1 MFEQGEISF
10 SGISGFLEN
19 NSKKVSTSSIAGW
32 SAPYKMPNEL
42 LVDEY
47 GQAIPVGLLA
57 PEGSTTKTYRFSEF
71 RGIVKSELPVI
82 TSDSIINIETNSRE
96 FNFSY
101 QIVADNMTGDIN
113 YPFLY
118 IAINYPTGLTF
129 NSNTGLLQGTINLSD
144 LGYSAGDT
152 IQIVFTVFADNY
164 AGRDSLEVTVNVVWN
179 QPPTITILG
188 DAFTNHFHGVAYND
202 AGATAS
208 DPEDGDLTSEIIT
221 TNNVNTGSNGLY
233 TVDYEVTDSGGLTV
247 SGNRI
252 VNIINN
258 PPVITLLGD
267 AEVSVSQNSVYND
280 SGATAFDTADGDI
293 TSRIVTNNP
302 VDVAVS
308 AIYEVTYN
316 VTDLEGAAAEEVV
329 RKVVVDAECAIAKEN
344 GDSINTEDNQTIDAE
359 LCPDFCSVLR
369 EDGTQIYTELGEA
382 LEVEIC

>member
-42 LVDEY
+42 NDQ
-47 GQAIPVGLLA
+47 GISVGLLA
-57 PEGSTTKTYRFSEF
+57 PEGSSFKTYRFSEF

-82 TSDSIINIETNSRE
+82 TSDSIIHIETNTRE

-113 YPFLY
+113 YPFLF
-118 IAINYPTGLTF
+118 IATNYPTGLTF

-152 IQIVFTVFADNY
+152 IQIVFNVFADNY
-164 AGRDSLEVTVNVVWN
+164 AGRDNVEVTVNVVWN

-188 DAFTNHFHGVAYND
+188 DAFMNHFHGVVYND

-208 DPEDGDLTSEIIT
+208 DLEDGDLTSEIIT
-221 TNNVNTGSNGLY
+221 TNNVNTGSNGEY
-233 TVDYEVTDSGGLTV
+233 TVDYEVTDSGGLTT
-247 SGNRI
+247 SGSRI

-267 AEVSVSQNSVYND
+267 SELSVPQDSVYID

-302 VDVAVS
+302 VDISTS

-316 VTDLEGAAAEEVV
+316 VTDLEGAAADEVIRTV
-329 RKVVVDAECAIAKEN
+329 IVDAECAITKEN
-344 GDSINTEDNQTIDAE
+344 GDSINTEDNETIDVEFCLA
-359 LCPDFCSVLR
+359 LCTILT
-369 EDGTQIYTELGEA
+369 EDGTEMHTEAGEVV
-382 LEVEIC
+382 EVEIC

>member
-42 LVDEY
+42 NDQ
-47 GQAIPVGLLA
+47 GISVGLLA
-57 PEGSTTKTYRFSEF
+57 PEGSSFKTYRFSEF

-118 IAINYPTGLTF
+118 IAINYPAGLTF
-129 NSNTGLLQGTINLSD
+129 NSNTGLLQGTINLSN

-152 IQIVFTVFADNY
+152 IEIVFTVFADNY
-164 AGRDSLEVTVNVVWN
+164 AGRDSLEVTVNVEWN
-179 QPPTITILG
+179 APPLLTIIG
-188 DAFTNHFHGVAYND
+188 DNFMNHFHGVVYND

-221 TNNVNTGSNGLY
+221 TNNVNTGSNGEY
-233 TVDYEVTDSGGLTV
+233 TVDYEVTDSGGLTT
-247 SGNRI
+247 SGSRI

-267 AEVSVSQNSVYND
+267 SGVSVPQDSVYID

-316 VTDLEGAAAEEVV
+316 VTDLEGAAADEVIRTV
-329 RKVVVDAECAIAKEN
+329 IVDAECAITKEN
-344 GDSINTEDNQTIDAE
+344 GDSINTEDNETIDIEFCLA
-359 LCPDFCSVLR
+359 LCTILT
-369 EDGTQIYTELGEA
+369 EDGIEMYTEAGEI

>member
-1 MFEQGEISF
+1 MFEEGEISF

-42 LVDEY
+42 NDQ
-47 GQAIPVGLLA
+47 GTSIGLLA
-57 PEGSTTKTYRFSEF
+57 PEGSTFKTYRFSEF

-82 TSDSIINIETNSRE
+82 TSNSIINIQTSSRE

-118 IAINYPTGLTF
+118 IANSYPSGLTF

-144 LGYSAGDT
+144 LGYSPGDT
-152 IQIVFTVFADNY
+152 IEIVFNVFADNY
-164 AGRDSLEVTVNVVWN
+164 AGRDSLEVTVNVEWN

-188 DAFTNHFHGVAYND
+188 NTFVDHFHGVVYSD

-208 DPEDGDLTSEIIT
+208 DPQDGDLTSAIIT

-233 TVDYEVTDSGGLTV
+233 TVNYEVTDSGGLTV

-267 AEVSVSQNSVYND
+267 DEVNVDYD
-280 SGATAFDTADGDI
+280 STYIDAGATAFDTADGDI
-293 TSRIVTNNP
+293 TSRIVANNP
-302 VDVAVS
+302 VDTSVA
-308 AIYEVTYN
+308 ATYEVTYN
-316 VTDLEGAAAEEVV
+316 VTDLEGAAADEVTRTV
-329 RKVVVDAECAIAKEN
+329 IVGADCAITKEN
-344 GDSINTEDNQTIDAE
+344 GDSINTEDNETIDVEFCLA
-359 LCPDFCSVLR
+359 LCTILT
-369 EDGTQIYTELGEA
+369 EDGTEMHTEAGEVV
-382 LEVEIC
+382 EVEIC

>member
-42 LVDEY
+42 NDQ
-47 GQAIPVGLLA
+47 GISVGLLA
-57 PEGSTTKTYRFSEF
+57 PEGSSFKTYRFSEF

-113 YPFLY
+113 HPFLF
-118 IAINYPTGLTF
+118 IAIDYPAGLTF
-129 NSNTGLLQGTINLSD
+129 NSNTGLLQGTIALDN
-144 LGYSAGDT
+144 LGYSAGDD
-152 IQIVFTVFADNY
+152 IEIVFTVFADNY
-164 AGRDSLEVTVNVVWN
+164 AGRDSLEVTVNVEWN
-179 QPPTITILG
+179 APPLLTIIG
-188 DAFTNHFHGVAYND
+188 DNFMNHFHGVVYND

-221 TNNVNTGSNGLY
+221 TNNVNTGSNGEY
-233 TVDYEVTDSGGLTV
+233 TVDYEVTDSGGLTT
-247 SGNRI
+247 SGSRI

-258 PPVITLLGD
+258 PPAITLLGD
-267 AEVSVSQNSVYND
+267 SELSVPQDSVYID

-293 TSRIVTNNP
+293 TSRIITNNP
-302 VDVAVS
+302 VDISTS

-316 VTDLEGAAAEEVV
+316 VTDLEGAAADEVIRTV
-329 RKVVVDAECAIAKEN
+329 IVDAECAITKEN
-344 GDSINTEDNQTIDAE
+344 GDSINTEDNETIDVE
-359 LCPDFCSVLR
+359 FCLPLCTILT
-369 EDGTQIYTELGEA
+369 EDGTEMHTEAGEVV
-382 LEVEIC
+382 EVEIC

>member
-42 LVDEY
+42 NDQ
-47 GQAIPVGLLA
+47 GTSIGLLA
-57 PEGSTTKTYRFSEF
+57 PEGSTFKTYRFSEF

-82 TSDSIINIETNSRE
+82 TSNSIINIETNSRE

-113 YPFLY
+113 YPFLF
-118 IAINYPTGLTF
+118 IATNYPTGLTF
-129 NSNTGLLQGTINLSD
+129 NSNTGLLQGTINLDD
-144 LGYSAGDT
+144 LGYSAGDN
-152 IQIVFTVFADNY
+152 IEIVFNVFADNY
-164 AGRDSLEVTVNVVWN
+164 AGRDSLEVAVNVVWN

-188 DAFTNHFHGVAYND
+188 DAFINHFHGVVYND

-233 TVDYEVTDSGGLTV
+233 TVDYEVTDSGGLTT
-247 SGNRI
+247 SGSRI

-267 AEVSVSQNSVYND
+267 SELSVPQDSVYID

-302 VDVAVS
+302 VDISTS

-316 VTDLEGAAAEEVV
+316 VTDLEGAADEVIRTV
-329 RKVVVDAECAIAKEN
+329 IVDAECAITKEN
-344 GDSINTEDNQTIDAE
+344 GDSINTEDNETIDVEFCLA
-359 LCPDFCSVLR
+359 LCTILT
-369 EDGTQIYTELGEA
+369 EDGTEMHTEAGEVV
-382 LEVEIC
+382 EVEIC

>member
-19 NSKKVSTSSIAGW
+19 NSKKVSASSIAGW

-42 LVDEY
+42 NDQ
-47 GQAIPVGLLA
+47 GTSIGLLA
-57 PEGSTTKTYRFSEF
+57 PEGSTFKTYRFSEF
-71 RGIVKSELPVI
+71 RGIVKATPPNI

-101 QIVADNMTGDIN
+101 QIVADNMIGDIN
-113 YPFLY
+113 NPFLY
-118 IAINYPTGLTF
+118 IAINHPSGLTF
-129 NSNTGLLQGTINLSD
+129 NSNTGLLQGTINLGD

-152 IQIVFTVFADNY
+152 IQIVFNVFADNY

-188 DAFTNHFHGVAYND
+188 DVFMNHFHGVAYND
-202 AGATAS
+202 SGATAS

-233 TVDYEVTDSGGLTV
+233 TVDYEVTDSGGLTT
-247 SGNRI
+247 SGNRT

-267 AEVSVSQNSVYND
+267 DEVNVDYD
-280 SGATAFDTADGDI
+280 STYVDAGATAFDTADGDI
-293 TSRIVTNNP
+293 TSRIVANNP
-302 VDVAVS
+302 VDTSIA
-308 AIYEVTYN
+308 ATYQVTYN
-316 VTDLEGAAAEEVV
+316 VTDLEGAAADEVIRTV
-329 RKVVVDAECAIAKEN
+329 IVGADCAITKEN
-344 GDSINTEDNQTIDAE
+344 GDSINTEDNETIDVESCLA
-359 LCPDFCSVLR
+359 LCTILT
-369 EDGTQIYTELGEA
+369 EDGTEMHTEAGEVV
-382 LEVEIC
+382 EVEIC

>member
-42 LVDEY
+42 NDQ
-47 GQAIPVGLLA
+47 GISVGLLA
-57 PEGSTTKTYRFSEF
+57 PEGSSFKTYRFSEF

-113 YPFLY
+113 YPFLF
-118 IAINYPTGLTF
+118 IATDYPAGLTF

-152 IQIVFTVFADNY
+152 IEIVFTVYADNY
-164 AGRDSLEVTVNVVWN
+164 AGRDSLEVTVNVEWN
-179 QPPTITILG
+179 APPLLTIIG
-188 DAFTNHFHGVAYND
+188 DNFMNHFHGVVYND

-233 TVDYEVTDSGGLTV
+233 TVEYEVTDSGGLTT
-247 SGNRI
+247 SGSRI

-267 AEVSVSQNSVYND
+267 SGVSVPQDSVYID

-316 VTDLEGAAAEEVV
+316 VTDLEGAAADEVIRTV
-329 RKVVVDAECAIAKEN
+329 IVDAECAITKEN
-344 GDSINTEDNQTIDAE
+344 GDSINTEDNETIDVEFCLA
-359 LCPDFCSVLR
+359 LCTILT
-369 EDGTQIYTELGEA
+369 EDGIEMYTEAGEI

>member
-1 MFEQGEISF
+1 MFEEGEISF

-71 RGIVKSELPVI
+71 RGIVKAELPVI
-82 TSDSIINIETNSRE
+82 TSDSIINIETNSTE

-113 YPFLY
+113 HPFLY
-118 IAINYPTGLTF
+118 IANSYPSGLTF
-129 NSNTGLLQGTINLSD
+129 NSNTGLLQGTINLGD
-144 LGYSAGDT
+144 LGYSPGDT
-152 IQIVFTVFADNY
+152 IEIVFTVFADNY
-164 AGRDSLEVTVNVVWN
+164 AGRDSLEVTVNVEWN

-188 DAFTNHFHGVAYND
+188 DAFINHFHGVVYND
-202 AGATAS
+202 SGATAS
-208 DPEDGDLTSEIIT
+208 DPEDGDLTSAIIT

-233 TVDYEVTDSGGLTV
+233 TVDYEVTDSGGLTT

-267 AEVSVSQNSVYND
+267 AEVNVDYD
-280 SGATAFDTADGDI
+280 STYTDAGATAFDTADGDI

-302 VDVAVS
+302 VDTS
-308 AIYEVTYN
+308 AAATYEVTYN
-316 VTDLEGAAAEEVV
+316 VTDLEGAAADEVTRTV
-329 RKVVVDAECAIAKEN
+329 IVNSACIKLVDDSCLLLAN
-344 GDSINTEDNQTIDAE
+344 GDTID
-359 LCPDFCSVLR
+359 
-369 EDGTQIYTELGEA
+369 
-382 LEVEIC
+382 LE